1 MNLGMNPSTSHDT
14 LELWVTIINK
24 RGLHARA
31 AARFATLSAGF
42 QSHVWVRHGT
52 LQANGKSIMSLMM
65 LAAPLGSALHIQ
77 AQGEDGQA
85 VLEALKTLVDA
96 RFDEAE

>member
-1 MNLGMNPSTSHDT
+1 MSESHNA
-14 LELWVTIINK
+14 LEASVTIINK

-31 AARFATLSAGF
+31 AARFATVSAGF
-42 QSHVWVRHGT
+42 QSHVLVRHGN

-65 LAAPLGSALHIQ
+65 LAAPLGSTLLIQ
-77 AQGEDGQA
+77 AKGEDCQA
-85 VLEALKTLVDA
+85 ALSALKNLVDA

>member
-1 MNLGMNPSTSHDT
+1 MSETHAT
-14 LELWVTIINK
+14 LESSVTIINK

-31 AARFATLSAGF
+31 AARFATLSSSF
-42 QSHVWVRHGT
+42 QSHIAVRHGS

-65 LAAPLGSALHIQ
+65 LAAPLGSTLHVLVCGSDAQTAL
-77 AQGEDGQA
+77 AA
-85 VLEALKTLVDA
+85 LENLVNA

>member
-1 MNLGMNPSTSHDT
+1 MSHDT
-14 LELWVTIINK
+14 NDAHSTQEAQVAVINK

-31 AARFATLSAGF
+31 AARFATLSARF
-42 QSHVWVRHGT
+42 QSQVWVRHGS

-65 LAAPLGSALHIQ
+65 LAAPLGSTLLIQVHGSDAHVAL
-77 AQGEDGQA
+77 
-85 VLEALKTLVDA
+85 LSLKNLVDT

>member
-1 MNLGMNPSTSHDT
+1 MSESHNT
-14 LELWVTIINK
+14 QEASVTIINK

-42 QSHVWVRHGT
+42 QSHILVRHGS

-65 LAAPLGSALHIQ
+65 LAAPLGSTLHIEVE
-77 AQGEDGQA
+77 GEDGLA
-85 VLEALKTLVDA
+85 LLAALKNLIAA

>member
-1 MNLGMNPSTSHDT
+1 MNESHDAREA
-14 LELWVTIINK
+14 LVTIINK

-42 QSHVWVRHGT
+42 QSHVLVRHGS

-65 LAAPLGSALHIQ
+65 LAAPLGSTLHIQ
-77 AQGEDGQA
+77 ARGEDCQV
-85 VLEALKTLVDA
+85 VLAALKNLVEA

>member
-1 MNLGMNPSTSHDT
+1 MNPSTFHDT
-14 LELWVTIINK
+14 LELSVTIINK

-31 AARFATLSAGF
+31 AARFATLAAGF

-65 LAAPLGSALHIQ
+65 LAAPLGSVLHIQ

-85 VLEALKTLVDA
+85 ALSALKTLVDA

>member
-1 MNLGMNPSTSHDT
+1 MNEPHDT
-14 LELWVTIINK
+14 LEAMVTIINK

-42 QSHVWVRHGT
+42 QSHILVRHGS

-65 LAAPLGSALHIQ
+65 LAAPLGSTLHIQ
-77 AQGEDGQA
+77 AKGEDGQA
-85 VLEALKTLVDA
+85 VLVALKNLVDA
-96 RFDEAE
+96 RFDETD

>member
-1 MNLGMNPSTSHDT
+1 MNEPHDT
-14 LELWVTIINK
+14 LEAMVTIINK

-42 QSHVWVRHGT
+42 QSHVLVRHGS

-65 LAAPLGSALHIQ
+65 LAAPLGSTLHIQ
-77 AQGEDGQA
+77 AKGEDGQA
-85 VLEALKTLVDA
+85 VLVALKNLVDA
-96 RFDEAE
+96 RFDETD

>member
-1 MNLGMNPSTSHDT
+1 MNTAHAM
-14 LELWVTIINK
+14 LESSVTIINK

-31 AARFATLSAGF
+31 AARFATLSSGF
-42 QSHVWVRHGT
+42 QSHIVVKHGH

-65 LAAPLGSALHIQ
+65 LAAPLGSTLLIQVHGSDAHVAL
-77 AQGEDGQA
+77 
-85 VLEALKTLVDA
+85 LSLKNLVDT